1 MFAIELTQPV
11 VSCFNFAILKT
22 KPLATIKRP
31 NQIEISV
38 STELKL
44 FIKSIAA
51 SFQFIFNQNKY
62 ALQQRV
68 DVLEIIERSEVVA
81 FASKI
86 EQTQVQDKISLSRT
100 EVYLF
105 YSLMEV
111 VCRSFLTDFADDFKA
126 MALKHNKITEE
137 HYLEVRNTELKIA
150 QALIQQI
157 KKDFAGEEDFEELLE
172 KIELLDE

>member
-1 MFAIELTQPV
+1 ME
-11 VSCFNFAILKT
+11 
-22 KPLATIKRP
+22 ATKRP

-51 SFQFIFNQNKY
+51 SFQFIFYQDKY
-62 ALQQRV
+62 DLTRRA
-68 DVLEIIERSEVVA
+68 DMLEIIERSEVA
-81 FASKI
+81 EFASKI
-86 EQTQVQDKISLSRT
+86 EHTAVDSKIQLSRG

-105 YSLMEV
+105 YTLMEI
-111 VCRSFLTDFADDFKA
+111 VCRSFLTEIADDFKA

-137 HYLEVRNTELKIA
+137 RYLEVRNTELKIA

-157 KKDFAGEEDFEELLE
+157 KKDFASEENFEDLLE
-172 KIELLDE
+172 KIDMLDE